1 MGAATQISLSEYLQ
15 TTYDP
20 DQEYVDGELRE
31 RNVGKTD
38 HARVQALLAHWFI
51 SHEQKW
57 GALAT
62 TEHRMRV
69 SPSRVRIPD
78 VTLVRRGALNEE
90 VLSTPPLC
98 VIEILSP
105 DDTWSWIQEK
115 AIDYRAM
122 GIENIWLIDPETRSG
137 QASTADG
144 WRDTMEFAI
153 PGTPIQLSLVD
164 LFRKLDES
172 LGS

>member
-1 MGAATQISLSEYLQ
+1 
-15 TTYDP
+15 
-20 DQEYVDGELRE
+20 
-31 RNVGKTD
+31 
-38 HARVQALLAHWFI
+38 
-51 SHEQKW
+51 
-57 GALAT
+57 
-62 TEHRMRV
+62 
-69 SPSRVRIPD
+69 
-78 VTLVRRGALNEE
+78 
-90 VLSTPPLC
+90 